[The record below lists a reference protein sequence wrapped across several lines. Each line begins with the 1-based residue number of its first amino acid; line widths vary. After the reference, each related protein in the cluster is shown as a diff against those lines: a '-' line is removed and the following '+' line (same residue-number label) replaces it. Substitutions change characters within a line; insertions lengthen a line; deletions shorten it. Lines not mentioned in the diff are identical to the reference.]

1 MERKLQELADKFDD
15 LTINKKMKIL
25 SHHIANAKHIYH
37 KEIMDEFEKNLLT
50 ALLKK
55 YDYNIT
61 KVSAKIKLHR
71 NTIQKKIK
79 KLQIKEKKQI
89 TKH

>member
-1 MERKLQELADKFDD
+1 MDKKIIELADKFDD

-25 SHHIANAKHIYH
+25 SYHVSNSKHIYY
-37 KEIMDEFEKNLLT
+37 KEIMEEFEKNLII

-55 YDYNIT
+55 YDHNIT

-71 NTIQKKIK
+71 NTIQKKMK
-79 KLQIKEKKQI
+79 KFNIKEKPQKS
-89 TKH
+89 KN